1 MRFFKEFILFFL
13 FKILNFL
20 FIFWKLDISNSR
32 KIDTFKY
39 LQKIDEIIYLQSNTY
54 FVYNNKKSFNFLK
67 FKELKINKYYY
78 CYLVNAFAVS
88 TGDYPIFLNNQF
100 KVIMESLNLNIKYI
114 NSSIFIKSFCKLLFF
129 RPKIKKNDV
138 ICFSGSLNDN
148 KFHWLMDY
156 LPRLEYVV
164 ENNIQNNY
172 TYIVNKNN
180 INFIKFYLNVLGV
193 NNKNILQWDG
203 LNLEIKNLHIF
214 STRYIKYNQNKSQ
227 VYSSKSIL
235 WLSSY
240 LKKKYNHVNTNLT
253 YNKIIVL
260 RKKNDFRR
268 IINQD
273 ELINFLSKYDYK
285 CLYLEDYKEE
295 KIIEI
300 FKSANT
306 VIAVHGAALS
316 NIIFSNEIKVIE
328 IFPATRPDDDEFVYF
343 QLTRTLNFDHHV
355 FVIDKKN
362 CSKGIYIN
370 LKLFKKTLENIL

>member
-1 MRFFKEFILFFL
+1 MRFFKKFLLFFL
-13 FKILNFL
+13 FKKLNFL
-20 FIFWKLDISNSR
+20 FKFWKLDISNST
-32 KIDTFKY
+32 KIGTIKY
-39 LQKIDEIIYLQSNTY
+39 LQKKDESIYLQPDAY
-54 FVYNNKKSFNFLK
+54 YVYNYKKSFNFLK
-67 FKELKINKYYY
+67 FKEIKVKKYYY
-78 CYLVNAFAVS
+78 CNLKNAFAVS

-100 KVIMESLNLNIKYI
+100 KVIMESINLNVKYI
-114 NSSIFIKSFCKLLFF
+114 NSSFFIKSFCKLLFF

-180 INFIKFYLNVLGV
+180 ISFNKFYLNTIGIK
-193 NNKNILQWDG
+193 NKNILQWDG
-203 LNLEIKNLHIF
+203 LNLEINNLHIY
-214 STRYIKYNQNKSQ
+214 STRYIKYNKNKYE

-240 LKKKYNHVNTNLT
+240 LKKKFNYVKINLT
-253 YNKIIVL
+253 YKKIIVL
-260 RKKNDFRR
+260 RKRNDFRR

-273 ELINFLSKYDYK
+273 EFINFLSKFDYK

-300 FKSANT
+300 FKSAKT
-306 VIAVHGAALS
+306 VITIHGAALS
-316 NIIFSNEIKVIE
+316 NIIFSNNIKVIE
-328 IFPATRPDDDEFVYF
+328 IFPATRPDEDEFVYF
-343 QLTRTLNFDHHV
+343 QLTRILNFDHHV
-355 FVIDKKN
+355 FVVDKKN